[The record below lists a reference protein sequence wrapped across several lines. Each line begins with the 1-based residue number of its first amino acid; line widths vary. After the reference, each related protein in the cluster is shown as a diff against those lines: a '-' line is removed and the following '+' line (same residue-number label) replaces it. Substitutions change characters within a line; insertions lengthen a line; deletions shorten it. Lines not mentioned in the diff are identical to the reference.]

1 MTTPYE
7 STRALVNT
15 RDFLQRLA
23 TLGDDAVPISL
34 LMEAEALL
42 RHYPGLAH
50 IELAHKALPMF
61 FGPVPPKLDEV
72 ARHSVMPVS
81 RLGGRHA

>member
-7 STRALVNT
+7 STRARVQT

-23 TLGDDAVPISL
+23 TLSDDAVPISL

-50 IELAHKALPMF
+50 IELAHKALPLF
-61 FGPVPPKLDEV
+61 FGPVPPKLNEAALHDAV
-72 ARHSVMPVS
+72 PVP

>member
-7 STRALVNT
+7 RTRALVQT

-34 LMEAEALL
+34 LMEAETLL
-42 RHYPGLAH
+42 RHYPVVAQ

-61 FGPVPPKLDEV
+61 FGPVLPKLNE
-72 ARHSVMPVS
+72 AALHGVMPVP
-81 RLGGRHA
+81 RLGGPHA

>member
-1 MTTPYE
+1 MTTPSE
-7 STRALVNT
+7 RTRALVQT
-15 RDFLQRLA
+15 RDFLQRLV

-42 RHYPGLAH
+42 RHYPELAH

-61 FGPVPPKLDEV
+61 FGPVPPKPNEAALHGV
-72 ARHSVMPVS
+72 VQVP

>member
-7 STRALVNT
+7 RTRALVQT

-34 LMEAEALL
+34 LMEAEALF

-61 FGPVPPKLDEV
+61 FGPVPPKLDEAALHGV
-72 ARHSVMPVS
+72 VPVPNPRARH
-81 RLGGRHA
+81 A

>member
-7 STRALVNT
+7 RTRALVQT

-61 FGPVPPKLDEV
+61 FGPLLPNLNEAALHGAVPVP
-72 ARHSVMPVS
+72 
-81 RLGGRHA
+81 RLGGQHA